1 MLHSVNGVRINVMD
15 EGEGHPILFLHGL
28 GGCWR
33 DWEPQLDALSDR
45 YRCVVVEH
53 RGHGRSEA
61 TSGRYSTELFAGDA
75 ARLCE
80 QLGIEHAYVVGL
92 SMGGLIAQQL
102 ALAEPNL
109 VDALV
114 LCDTGAA
121 MLPRMAEALAEIA
134 RGVRDEG
141 FPDSRGVVAS
151 TSLAWSDH
159 TIAHQPHVA
168 RSNQREAESTDPDV
182 WARAAFAV
190 IEHDTRAD
198 LDRITAPTLLVWG
211 EEDGLIPLKRASG
224 VLLDGLPDARL
235 VTIPDAGHVVN
246 LEQPTAF
253 DEAIVGF
260 FGEHPCPHG
269 GPDDPGGVGG

>member
-1 MLHSVNGVRINVMD
+1 MLHSVNGVRLNVMD

-33 DWEPQLDALSDR
+33 DWEPQLDSLSDR

-61 TSGRYSTELFAGDA
+61 TSGRYTTELFAADA
-75 ARLCE
+75 AQLCR
-80 QLGIEHAYVVGL
+80 QLGIDHAYVVGL
-92 SMGGLIAQQL
+92 SMGGLIAQRL
-102 ALAEPNL
+102 ALAEPDL

-121 MLPRMAEALAEIA
+121 LTPRMAEGLADAA
-134 RGVRDEG
+134 RGVREHG
-141 FPDSRGVVAS
+141 FGDSHGLLAPGS
-151 TSLAWSDH
+151 PAWSRY
-159 TIAHQPHVA
+159 TMEHQPHVA
-168 RSNQREAESTDPDV
+168 RSNQRETESTDPDA

-198 LDRITAPTLLVWG
+198 LDRITAPALLVWG
-211 EEDGLIPLKRASG
+211 AEDGVVPAGRASG
-224 VLLDGLPDARL
+224 VLLDGLADARL

-246 LEQPTAF
+246 LEQPAGF
-253 DEAIVGF
+253 DEAVVAF
-260 FGEHPCPHG
+260 LDEHPCERGAG
-269 GPDDPGGVGG
+269 GG